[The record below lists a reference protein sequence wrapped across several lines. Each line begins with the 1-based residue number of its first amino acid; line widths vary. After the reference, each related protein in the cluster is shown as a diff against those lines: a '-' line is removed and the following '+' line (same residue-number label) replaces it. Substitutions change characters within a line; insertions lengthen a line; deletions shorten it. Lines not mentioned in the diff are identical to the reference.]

1 MPGAL
6 GYGWHEGNRGE
17 YLAQYFLTALGVSTP
32 VIRQEDIGIDFY
44 CALAREDNRKLT
56 FHSPYM
62 VQHGAAGS
70 KDFSYGGYT
79 HGKWRHDQIDWLFS
93 QELPLFVCTV
103 DQSKARFCLYAT
115 SAMWLVRYRFGQ
127 MNEIELCP
135 DAQHDPLNESRSEKQ
150 VGPDGDGYA
159 YRVPLGNPIV
169 ELTVFDLNKETRRKA
184 IEALTRA
191 IDVEQRN
198 ITFRRLGVH
207 VASWFRTITP
217 NESASL
223 MLGGS
228 IFWNGTR
235 GQNVPQQID
244 SLKDIAV
251 TLALNLDAQGSTDQ
265 LQSLAPAFGLF
276 RRSAFPPWILDKLPR
291 VVADQIS

>member
-1 MPGAL
+1 
-6 GYGWHEGNRGE
+6 
-17 YLAQYFLTALGVSTP
+17 
-32 VIRQEDIGIDFY
+32 
-44 CALAREDNRKLT
+44 
-56 FHSPYM
+56 
-62 VQHGAAGS
+62 
-70 KDFSYGGYT
+70 
-79 HGKWRHDQIDWLFS
+79 
-93 QELPLFVCTV
+93 
-103 DQSKARFCLYAT
+103 
-115 SAMWLVRYRFGQ
+115 
-127 MNEIELCP
+127 
-135 DAQHDPLNESRSEKQ
+135 
-150 VGPDGDGYA
+150 
-159 YRVPLGNPIV
+159 
-169 ELTVFDLNKETRRKA
+169 LTVFDLNKETRRKA

-223 MLGGS
+223 MLGGP

-265 LQSLAPAFGLF
+265 LQCLAPAFGLF
-276 RRSAFPPWILDKLPR
+276 RRNAFPPWILDKLPR